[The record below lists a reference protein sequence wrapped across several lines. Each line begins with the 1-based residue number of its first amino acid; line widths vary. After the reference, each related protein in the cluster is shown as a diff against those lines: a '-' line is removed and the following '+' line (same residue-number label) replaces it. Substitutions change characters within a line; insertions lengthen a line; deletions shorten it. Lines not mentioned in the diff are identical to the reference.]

1 VGRFPTE
8 SSALAVIYGILTI
21 ESPKWRGMNITPEE
35 VKEME
40 IASKE
45 LRENP
50 IQLDFTQEVA

>member
-1 VGRFPTE
+1 
-8 SSALAVIYGILTI
+8 LAVIYGILTI